1 MSTFVPPDAGP
12 ELGENDVM
20 DVAGRT
26 ASSNDAALIKPAPHV
41 FDGAAESQTPPGKD
55 VAYAGFVISASTC
68 AGVSAGLRDS
78 MRATTPAT

>member
-1 MSTFVPPDAGP
+1 MSTLVPPDAGP

-26 ASSNDAALIKPAPHV
+26 ARSSDDALIKPAPHV
-41 FDGAAESQTPPGKD
+41 FNGAAVSHAPPGKA
-55 VAYAGFVISASTC
+55 VAYAGLVISASTC